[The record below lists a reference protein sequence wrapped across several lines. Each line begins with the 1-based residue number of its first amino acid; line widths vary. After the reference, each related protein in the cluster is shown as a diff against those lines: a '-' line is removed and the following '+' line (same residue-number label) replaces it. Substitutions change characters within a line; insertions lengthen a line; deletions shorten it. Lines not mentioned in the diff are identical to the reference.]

1 MDIIQTIITVKA
13 DDALERAVASEVSDD
28 ANLTESYLNQ
38 ISVQYGPTHVKKTTT
53 VVENP
58 DEQDKE

>member
-1 MDIIQTIITVKA
+1 MILQTELIVKGEEL
-13 DDALERAVASEVSDD
+13 LERAIASELSDD

-38 ISVQYGPTHVKKTTT
+38 MSVQYGPSHVKKTTT